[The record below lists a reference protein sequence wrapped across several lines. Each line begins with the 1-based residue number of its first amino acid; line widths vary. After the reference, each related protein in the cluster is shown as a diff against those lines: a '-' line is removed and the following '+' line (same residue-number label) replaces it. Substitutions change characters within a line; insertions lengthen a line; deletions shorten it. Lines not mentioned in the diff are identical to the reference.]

1 VTVPYTS
8 ATVRRVAQLIRLRPG
23 REAEYRALHRVVPE
37 LVLDALRA
45 ANVRNYSI
53 FERDGLLLSYYEYTG
68 DDLAADLA
76 RVAAD
81 PATQAWWR
89 LTDPCQQPVAGA
101 APGEWWADA
110 SERFH
115 LD

>member
-1 VTVPYTS
+1 MSGHAEGPR
-8 ATVRRVAQLIRLRPG
+8 VRRVAQVIRLRPG
-23 REAEYRALHRVVPE
+23 HEDEYRALHRDVPPA
-37 LVLDALRA
+37 VLAALTA

-53 FERDGLLLSYYEYTG
+53 FERDGLLIGYFEHTG

-81 PATQAWWR
+81 EATRAWWTR
-89 LTDPCQQPVAGA
+89 TDPCQEPVASA
-101 APGEWWADA
+101 AAGEWWADA
-110 SERFH
+110 VEVFH